1 MKKTAAKSAP
11 KAAGNS
17 KNQRVSYDERKAKI
31 QAITKRLGEAYPTA
45 GNTSGEEALWQSLT
59 SQASAKDLNSITQQ
73 RMQQIAF
80 YLNDTNPIAHRI
92 IEIITNFVVGDGF
105 TYTATNPKVQEVLEQ
120 FWMDFDNNLD
130 MAIPD
135 NVSELS
141 LYGENCFPVWV
152 NPVDGSVKLS
162 YLDPSNIVKI
172 TKNKKNPRWADTV
185 VWKAKYAAKENS
197 LKIIQV
203 DRNSRSK
210 NYGKL
215 VGEAFYF
222 AINKPISATRG
233 RSDLLSLADWIDGY
247 DQFLFA
253 RLERAF
259 LLNTFIWDITAEG
272 LNKEELEEF
281 VKNIPI
287 PKPGSIRAHNEK
299 ITWQAISPKLE
310 GEDASNEARLF
321 RNQILG
327 GIGFPEHWFAEG
339 SGTTRAT
346 AMEMGIPT
354 IKKLIARQKV
364 VKHQYTFMCQF
375 AIDQAVIAG
384 TLDEKTDKTFKVNA
398 PSIFTKDTKG
408 IADSLNQFADSL
420 IKAVKAKWI
429 NNNEAANAYKLLV
442 NQAGVDEMSSDS
454 GAIEDEMPDDPAA
467 GNPADGDPNNQ
478 TDPKKVNPKKKDKTE
493 KEDKKPAQS
502 KKK

>member
-1 MKKTAAKSAP
+1 MKKTVATSAP

-31 QAITKRLGEAYPTA
+31 QAITKRLGEAYPMA
-45 GNTSGEEALWQSLT
+45 GNNSGEEMLWQSLT
-59 SQASAKDLNSITQQ
+59 SQTAAKDLNSITQQ

-105 TYTATNPKVQEVLEQ
+105 TYTADNAKVQEVLEQ
-120 FWMDFDNNLD
+120 FWMDSDNNLD
-130 MAIPD
+130 MAISD

-172 TKNKKNPRWADTV
+172 TKNKKNPRWSDTV
-185 VWKAKYAAKENS
+185 IWKARYAAKENI

-210 NYGKL
+210 TYGKL
-215 VGEAFYF
+215 VGDAFYF

-281 VKNIPI
+281 VKGIPI

-299 ITWQAISPKLE
+299 ITWEAISPKLE
-310 GEDASNEARLF
+310 AGDASGEARLF

-346 AMEMGIPT
+346 AMEMGVPT
-354 IKKLIARQKV
+354 IKKLTARQKV
-364 VKHQYTFMCQF
+364 VKYQYTFMCQF

-384 TLDEKTDKTFKVNA
+384 TLSEKEDKTFKVNA

-408 IADSLNQFADSL
+408 MADSLDKVADSL

-429 NNNEAANAYKLLV
+429 DNNEAANTFKLLV
-442 NQAGVDEMSSDS
+442 NHAGVDEMSSDT
-454 GAIEDEMPDDPAA
+454 GAIEDQMPDDVGGTP
-467 GNPADGDPNNQ
+467 GQQ
-478 TDPKKVNPKKKDKTE
+478 TDPNQVDPNKKAKAAKTE
-493 KEDKKPAQS
+493 QKPPQS